1 MRMRPSAQK
10 HLLVG
15 WSQDQ
20 DSNLEDFPSG
30 PVVKTLSSIAGG
42 HGSYTGVKAPHADGY
57 SQKLK
62 KKKKR
67 KKETWELVQNAQWK
81 SGIPNSIL
89 RSRGSI
95 FL

>member
-62 KKKKR
+62 KKKKER
-67 KKETWELVQNAQWK
+67 KK
-81 SGIPNSIL
+81 P
-89 RSRGSI
+89 GSW
-95 FL
+95 FKMHNGNQGSPTPS